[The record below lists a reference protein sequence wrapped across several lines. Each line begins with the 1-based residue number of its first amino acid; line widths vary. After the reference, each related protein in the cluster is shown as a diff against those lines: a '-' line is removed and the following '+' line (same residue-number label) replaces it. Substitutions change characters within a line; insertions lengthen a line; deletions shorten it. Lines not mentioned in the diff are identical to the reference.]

1 MPKAHKSPMVLHPVV
16 SCIKSISSVFSTWF
30 DFRMKQLLQFV
41 PSYLKDSASLLTELK
56 TLNIPPNAKL
66 FTADATGM
74 YTNIDTVVRVS
85 AIRD

>member
-1 MPKAHKSPMVLHPVV
+1 
-16 SCIKSISSVFSTWF
+16 
-30 DFRMKQLLQFV
+30 MKQLLQFV